1 MLEAPCKKVSSSSRR
16 SIGGAVRLKR
26 STSVST
32 SNSLSDCD
40 TSLEIGEDN
49 EVSNG
54 RLSPQSKRRK
64 STLIW
69 ESSPKRRRSDR
80 VRPLLQVDPAVAT
93 KEALSSAN
101 KKNIQSTDSIGGT
114 EDADQQLKRSST
126 SSNNSRSNTE
136 DKLPSERPWSLED
149 FVLGKALGKVT
160 LILVAFIEYSP
171 VAASDGC
178 SLTHPVLTKTLL
190 DIIRS

>member
-1 MLEAPCKKVSSSSRR
+1 M
-16 SIGGAVRLKR
+16 RLKR

-40 TSLEIGEDN
+40 TSLEIDEDN
-49 EVSNG
+49 GVSNG
-54 RLSPQSKRRK
+54 RFSPQSKRRK

-93 KEALSSAN
+93 KDALSSGTN
-101 KKNIQSTDSIGGT
+101 RNIQSTDSISAR
-114 EDADQQLKRSST
+114 EDVDLQLKRSST
-126 SSNNSRSNTE
+126 SSNNSRSSTD

-149 FVLGKALGKVT
+149 FVLGKALGKVI
-160 LILVAFIEYSP
+160 LILLTHIDYSS

-178 SLTHPVLTKTLL
+178 SLTHPTLTKTLL

>member
-1 MLEAPCKKVSSSSRR
+1 
-16 SIGGAVRLKR
+16 VRLKR

-32 SNSLSDCD
+32 SNSVSDCD
-40 TSLEIGEDN
+40 TSLEIDEGN

-54 RLSPQSKRRK
+54 RFSPPSKRRK

-101 KKNIQSTDSIGGT
+101 NKIIQSTDSISGR
-114 EDADQQLKRSST
+114 EDVDQQLKRSST
-126 SSNNSRSNTE
+126 SSNNSRSSTD
-136 DKLPSERPWSLED
+136 DKLPNERPWSLED

-160 LILVAFIEYSP
+160 LILLTYIEHSS
-171 VAASDGC
+171 VAASDDC
-178 SLTHPVLTKTLL
+178 SLTHPTLTKTLL

>member
-1 MLEAPCKKVSSSSRR
+1 M
-16 SIGGAVRLKR
+16 RLKR

-40 TSLEIGEDN
+40 TSLEIDEDS

-54 RLSPQSKRRK
+54 RYSPQSKRRK

-69 ESSPKRRRSDR
+69 ESSPKRRSDR

-93 KEALSSAN
+93 KEASSSAN
-101 KKNIQSTDSIGGT
+101 NKNIQPTDIISGR
-114 EDADQQLKRSST
+114 EDVDLQLKRSST
-126 SSNNSRSNTE
+126 SSNNSRFSTE

-149 FVLGKALGKVT
+149 FVLGKALGKV
-160 LILVAFIEYSP
+160 ILPP
-171 VAASDGC
+171 VNLNIIQQKLVMAA
-178 SLTHPVLTKTLL
+178 
-190 DIIRS
+190 I

>member
-1 MLEAPCKKVSSSSRR
+1 MLEAPCKKASSSSRR

-40 TSLEIGEDN
+40 TSLEIAEDN

-54 RLSPQSKRRK
+54 RFSPQSKRRK

-101 KKNIQSTDSIGGT
+101 NKIIQSTVSISVR
-114 EDADQQLKRSST
+114 EDVDLQLKRSST
-126 SSNNSRSNTE
+126 SSNNSRSSTE

-149 FVLGKALGKVT
+149 FVLGKALGKVI
-160 LILVAFIEYSP
+160 LIVLTYIEYSL

-178 SLTHPVLTKTLL
+178 SLTHPTLSRTLL